1 MKHLLLFIAASGV
14 IASLNAQNKTYVAA
28 SVYNTQTAMPFGKL
42 AGFFG
47 DQFHPGI
54 EGIYGRNFYSGKNHD
69 WFSELRVS
77 YFFHRYVQHAI
88 PLYLNFGYRYRVNNK
103 FSAETS
109 VGAGYMH
116 SIPAT
121 AKLKLNENGEYEN
134 NKGVGRA
141 QAMAT
146 FSLGVAYTAKPV
158 NPQPLTGFI
167 NYQQRVQ
174 APFIKSYVPLLPYT
188 SFMIGVRKPIIKR
201 SKSHK
206 S

>member
-1 MKHLLLFIAASGV
+1 MKHLLLSIAAFG
-14 IASLNAQNKTYVAA
+14 ATALLNAQNKNYVAVA
-28 SVYNTQTAMPFGKL
+28 VYNTHTAMPFGNL
-42 AGFFG
+42 AGLFS
-47 DQFHPGI
+47 DQYHPGI
-54 EGIYGRNFYSGKNHD
+54 EGTYGRNISTGKNHD

-88 PLYLNFGYRYRVNNK
+88 PIYLNFGYRYRFDNK

-146 FSLGVAYTAKPV
+146 VSLGLAYTAKPTDAKRITV
-158 NPQPLTGFI
+158 FV

-188 SFMIGVRKPIIKR
+188 SFMIGVRKPIINR
-201 SKSHK
+201 SNGQKS
-206 S
+206 

>member
-1 MKHLLLFIAASGV
+1 MKQLLSTIIALGIVAL
-14 IASLNAQNKTYVAA
+14 LNAQNKNYVAV
-28 SVYNTQTAMPFGKL
+28 SVYNTQSAMPFGKL
-42 AGFFG
+42 AGLFS
-47 DQFHPGI
+47 DQFHPGV
-54 EGIYGRNFYSGKNHD
+54 EGTYGRNISTGKNHE

-88 PLYLNFGYRYRVNNK
+88 PLYFNLGYRYKVNNK

-121 AKLKLNENGEYEN
+121 AKLKLNENGEYKN
-134 NKGVGRA
+134 NKGIGRA

-146 FSLGVAYTAKPV
+146 FSLGMAYSPKPTADKPFIVFV
-158 NPQPLTGFI
+158 N
-167 NYQQRVQ
+167 YHQRVQ

-188 SFMIGVRKPIIKR
+188 SFMIGVRKPIKNI
-201 SKSHK
+201 SNGQKS
-206 S
+206 